1 MKVYFVTPTRIS
13 YIDLITMGGSEK
25 AGDESKIGQFAS
37 GLKYAMALM
46 LRNNVEFTVTTY
58 ASASPQSTFRLQ
70 EYEIDDTVTGKSKK
84 LIDIY
89 EYNGNPNVT
98 VHHTGFSIDLG
109 LNWLPWMLLRELAAN
124 VRDEGGYYTEL
135 NPVHPVEGTVM
146 TLEFNEDSAFWDIWQ
161 NIHLYINEQKPLF
174 KVSNSLDAY
183 DNPEKY
189 LKIFKQ
195 GVLVYE
201 DRDRYSEWAWGIH
214 FGEIDERRLLNNVT
228 GVLSQIADEVAYCQ
242 NIAFL
247 KEIVRPD
254 NWVNDGDFLNDS
266 CFYGI
271 ISEMLK
277 DLIYQIQIECGEVH
291 TYKYLYEKAKDAKD
305 SPLPGRIVR
314 SLGDHLWNS
323 SRQVTINDSKV
334 EIEEKLDEGDL
345 KSQIEKAYKISI
357 TALVKTASISG
368 SEVVADKHNKI
379 ILVGEEFDHNN
390 ETHFAKF
397 LVQYVDLTQTGNLL
411 DNLSKMLVQNLK
423 R

>member
-46 LRNNVEFTVTTY
+46 LRNNVEFQVQVVVNQY
-58 ASASPQSTFRLQ
+58 PQSTFTIG
-70 EYEIDDTVTGKSKK
+70 EHTIEDKDTLKSKK
-84 LIDIY
+84 LIQITEDTRTTEII
-89 EYNGNPNVT
+89 
-98 VHHTGFSIDLG
+98 HQTGFSIDLG
-109 LNWLPWMLLRELAAN
+109 LNWGLWMALREVFSN
-124 VRDEGGYYTEL
+124 MRDEGGYYTTEFP
-135 NPVHPVEGTVM
+135 NVVEGTVM
-146 TLEFNEDSAFWDIWQ
+146 SLEFDEDSAFWDVWQ
-161 NIHLYINEQKPLF
+161 NRHLYINEQKPLF

-228 GVLSQIADEVAYCQ
+228 GVLSQIADEVAYTK
-242 NIAFL
+242 NSDFIT
-247 KEIVRPD
+247 EIVREKA
-254 NWVNDGDFLNDS
+254 WVRDDDFLNDS
-266 CFYGI
+266 CFYGNL
-271 ISEMLK
+271 SE
-277 DLIYQIQIECGEVH
+277 DLRIRIYQIYSLIDEVY
-291 TYKYLYEKAKDAKD
+291 TYKYLYEKAKDYKN
-305 SPLPGRIVR
+305 SPLPGRVVR

-368 SEVVADKHNKI
+368 SEVIADKHNQT

-390 ETHFAKF
+390 EAHFAKF

>member
-46 LRNNVEFTVTTY
+46 LRNDVNFQVEVIINQY
-58 ASASPQSTFRLQ
+58 PQSTFTIG
-70 EYEIDDTVTGKSKK
+70 EYTIEDKGTLKSKK
-84 LIDIY
+84 LISITEDTGSV
-89 EYNGNPNVT
+89 ET
-98 VHHTGFSIDLG
+98 VHHTGFSVDLG
-109 LNWLPWMLLRELAAN
+109 VGWSLWMVLREIFSN
-124 VRDEGGYYTEL
+124 MKDEGGYYTESFP
-135 NPVHPVEGTVM
+135 NAHEGTVM
-146 TLEFNEDSAFWDIWQ
+146 TLEFNEDSAFWDVWQ
-161 NIHLYINEQKPLF
+161 NRHLYINEQQPAF

-201 DRDRYSEWAWGIH
+201 DRERYSEWAWGIH

-228 GVLSQIADEVAYCQ
+228 GVLSQIADEVAYT
-242 NIAFL
+242 NNSDFIT
-247 KEIVRPD
+247 EIVKGKP
-254 NWVNDGDFLNDS
+254 WVTDGDFLNDS
-266 CFYGI
+266 CFYGS
-271 ISEMLK
+271 ISEELRIR
-277 DLIYQIQIECGEVH
+277 IYQIHALVGEVY
-291 TYKYLYEKAKDAKD
+291 TYKYLYEKAKDYKD
-305 SPLPGRIVR
+305 SPLPGRVVR

-368 SEVVADKHNKI
+368 SEVIADKHNQT

-390 ETHFAKF
+390 ENHFSKF
-397 LVQYVDLTQTGNLL
+397 LIQYIDLTQAGNLL
-411 DNLSKMLVQNLK
+411 ENLSKMLVQNLK